1 MLHLTLA
8 EVALQKATNSPQQQ
22 KRSYREALEQW
33 QKAIETGE
41 LDAIVAKKTKEKI
54 ESFKHRLAQTGDEA
68 PTAQKYATPT
78 CDLSHKWEDM
88 ILDQSTKSRIYYDIV
103 FYLKHYKKLDGK
115 KKNLKNLFLFYGYL
129 QNSAEAL
136 L

>member
-1 MLHLTLA
+1 MLHLAMA
-8 EVALQKATNSPQQQ
+8 ELALQKATNSPEQQ
-22 KRSYREALEQW
+22 KRSYREAIEQW

-41 LDAIVAKKTKEKI
+41 LDPIVAKKTKEQV

-68 PTAQKYATPT
+68 PTAQKYATST
-78 CDLSHKWEDM
+78 HDLSHKWEDI
-88 ILDQSTKSRIYYDIV
+88 ILDQSTKTRIYYDIV
-103 FYLKHYKKLDGK
+103 FYLKHYKKLDGE
-115 KKNLKNLFLFYGYL
+115 KKNLKNLVLLYGYL